1 MTHTSQAH
9 VRICGVL
16 MHTLSGRLRPI
27 VCVLALLVSSSFAQ
41 GQGGGS
47 SSDWKAIVQNRLPLY
62 GHRNWIVVADSA
74 FPVYAAPGI
83 ETIVV
88 NDDLPSVLKYV
99 ATAISSSRHVRAT
112 VFLDQELQFI
122 DERDYP
128 AVSDLRKQITAP
140 FSKDQVSSIPHTE
153 VMSKIDEAGKTFRI
167 LFIKTSETIPYTSV
181 YMRLDCG
188 YMSDDVE
195 RKIRTAMASAAPR

>member
-1 MTHTSQAH
+1 MQT
-9 VRICGVL
+9 RN
-16 MHTLSGRLRPI
+16 GRLRAI
-27 VCVLALLVSSSFAQ
+27 VWVLALLVSSSFSQSQ
-41 GQGGGS
+41 GSGP
-47 SSDWKAIVQNRLPLY
+47 SSDWKALVQSRLPLY

-88 NDDLPSVLKYV
+88 KEDLPSVLRYV
-99 ATAISSSRHVRAT
+99 ASSISSSHHVRAT

-128 AVSDLRKQITAP
+128 GVSQLRKQIMAP
-140 FSKDQVSSIPHTE
+140 FSKGQVSSIPHTE
-153 VMSKIDEAGKTFRI
+153 VMTRIDEAGKTFRI
-167 LFIKTSETIPYTSV
+167 LFIKTTATIPYTSV

-195 RKIRTAMASAAPR
+195 RKIRTAMAADAPR

>member
-1 MTHTSQAH
+1 MY
-9 VRICGVL
+9 
-16 MHTLSGRLRPI
+16 TLNGKLRTI
-27 VCVLALLVSSSFAQ
+27 VCVLALLVSSSFSHSQSQAS
-41 GQGGGS
+41 GS
-47 SSDWKAIVQNRLPLY
+47 TSDWKAIVQNRLPLY

-74 FPVYAAPGI
+74 FPVYAASGI

-128 AVSDLRKQITAP
+128 GASELREQITASL
-140 FSKDQVSSIPHTE
+140 SKEQVSSIPHPE

-188 YMSDDVE
+188 YMSNDVE
-195 RKIRTAMASAAPR
+195 RKIRTAMAATTPR